1 MIRIESFSKTKSKG
15 QYNGGGS
22 SGGGFTTTVKT
33 ELEPHLLWGQAFDG
47 TNDVDGDMTT
57 NGSVYAKKTVSGDT
71 GSFNNLSATTANA
84 ETLSATTANTTTLSA
99 ATANAETL
107 SATTAN
113 TTTLS
118 AATAN
123 TTTLSAT
130 TANAETLS
138 ATTTTT
144 TTLSATT
151 ANVSKITSDSISNSG
166 IIESNGI
173 KGDKAVINDMSVKN
187 LKVTGSAHFFELI
200 IDKVKSA
207 GGSMLI
213 TPADGFD
220 VDIVQDSTNEVKLLW
235 QCQDANGN
243 QRDNM
248 WKVNDQALCMSFNQ
262 AKVGTSHNV
271 ANKYYWAL
279 VTSVNKTNEPTVIDG
294 VKYNY
299 ITLSKTTVDGTLNPE
314 FGDSIVMCGYRGT
327 DDKERQ
333 SAIYISAYTSL
344 DNGIKAPLFAQYQG
358 INDFN
363 LQSHR
368 KSYYDAVSAK
378 FIGEFEATDGQNI
391 IDIIN
396 NKIAE
401 SEASIKL
408 DTKNIVLSVS
418 EKTKER
424 RNLLKGTTFH
434 RQIDNFFISSAARI
448 EMNSGY
454 NGTNCIKVID
464 DTDGTSHYIGVYWDG
479 SQGGRSIKIE
489 KGKKYTISCYYKT
502 NDTNANF
509 SLEAI
514 YTDKDTNAKRLGRPK
529 YLSKNMFNPKY
540 NQWELFTTVI
550 DTTDA
555 ESDYIAFNFWEYCN
569 KESGR
574 INAYICRPMVEEGD
588 TYYGWTVSDEDNDY
602 IGANLIDNSRTF
614 EVGGN
619 TLEVKGTKTLK
630 DDTYE
635 LTYEGSDEYNT
646 FYRIDATNFKLD
658 TDYTLSFEAR
668 GDAKYIGVHAY
679 YPMTKTP
686 YTLLNEPMVKPMGVQ
701 YGDGTN
707 EGYMTLLTDSDIERE
722 KKLWVHFKFLKRLPQ
737 LIYFQFPKN
746 QEESGITSWNVT
758 ITKPK
763 IEEGANVTQWTE
775 KKTDIDNTITTINS
789 NVATLEQKANSI
801 ESKVS
806 SNTTTI
812 NNINGQVTTN
822 KTDIA
827 NLTIKADG
835 IESTV
840 SNMTKSNGTNLFSFT
855 NTDFQNYWCRSA
867 IQMNGF
873 FTYKLNQGL
882 YRLQNL
888 GTNGE
893 GGDFVVSFDARVL
906 KNTTVNVNFCDIGA
920 EENNGDIALTTTFQ
934 HYVLHFKNIQ
944 SDYLDKAL
952 YNGFIDF
959 EPKTLDETNQLYVA
973 NFMLERGNVPSATF
987 CLSDADK
994 SNFGNKESFSN
1005 WETYPTVQTVNETIN
1020 GKSVQ
1025 AYKIEGLPSG
1035 SQYVDILNTRN
1046 LQKSMKIEPKKVY
1059 TLSFYAKAS
1068 ESGHGI
1074 ETFLYPSINDIGVQ
1088 DIQYRNVNGA
1098 GTQTAYSSKS
1108 DGYTLCELDTTWRKF
1123 YVHWHPHTIGETYN
1137 CVCGRL
1143 YYNMTV
1149 YIAEAKL
1156 EEGYICEENISN
1168 QETYSSIK
1176 QTAESITSTVSSMK
1190 DEIIGENCMLGL
1202 NGQGWSTNTIYEDA
1216 GTSFHCESTD
1226 WFQSHPIADFSGD
1239 YTFSFDFWGV
1249 GGGNLQIKILDFT
1262 QTYYDDGIYNKY
1274 VDFGLYTPCKI
1285 LTTSSNVSNVTLT
1298 NYATSGTSSTWTYTN
1313 TETITLTVGD
1323 NVAVRVTN
1331 NTNSRYNSIY
1341 GTVSA
1346 INTSSKSVTVKAIAL
1361 LDQPN
1366 TICTL
1371 SCPIDKKDGTDI
1383 NYLHYD
1389 EKLGRYWIRFKESS
1403 GAAKTFVILFRNLS
1417 TSSIG
1422 YISRLMI
1429 EECVEYPHKYNSTG
1443 QASQSMIKQTANEI
1457 MMNVNNTYVKIGDGN
1472 ITLNG
1477 DTKVN
1482 GSLTLHDEDQGFL
1495 LLGDSGTTEISP
1507 KSIGTYN
1514 EFKSKSTNVI
1524 KTHYNSTIYG
1534 VQTVDGNLYGFNWNV
1549 TQKLG
1554 TFKKGSYI
1562 KFMDYTNVAFAN
1574 VGTEQIGIG
1583 TPSATFNIYE
1593 NETLTKTITVGDKTS
1608 VDIGNYTVV
1617 GDNVEVMVTGRFTKN
1632 VSQSIWG
1639 TNQDIIFPR
1648 DTNITIQP
1656 IRPIRPMPS
1665 ITVTVNW
1672 KNEVPTSSGFML
1684 IGYDGFAVNF
1694 GNNKT
1699 VYCGAD
1705 GFIASY
1711 GTNEF
1716 RITSDGIW
1724 RNNHPNVKVVK
1735 GTDNSKSPATYTVQE
1750 PVDTVLCTGNYCKI
1764 IFPRNPYEG
1773 QTFRILDKALAE
1785 TYINSNGKKVVNHQ
1799 TGGDGKVI
1807 NLDYLG
1813 SQVFWTYVYIGGRWY
1828 ESAES

>member
-84 ETLSATTANTTTLSA
+84 ETLSATT
-99 ATANAETL
+99 
-107 SATTAN
+107 
-113 TTTLS
+113 
-118 AATAN
+118 
-123 TTTLSAT
+123 
-130 TANAETLS
+130 
-138 ATTTTT
+138 TTT

-173 KGDKAVINDMSVKN
+173 KGDKAVINDMSVNN

-220 VDIVQDSTNEVKLLW
+220 VDIVQDSPNEVKLLW

-248 WKVNDQALCMSFNQ
+248 WKVNDQALCLSFNK
-262 AKVGTSHNV
+262 AKVGTIHNV

-299 ITLSKTTVDGTLNPE
+299 ITLSKTTVDGALNPE
-314 FGDSIVMCGYRGT
+314 IGDSIVMCGYRGT
-327 DDKERQ
+327 DDSARQ

-344 DNGIKAPLFAQYQG
+344 DNGLKAPLFAQYQG

-378 FIGEFEATDGQNI
+378 FIGEFEATDGHNI

-401 SEASIKL
+401 AEASIKL

-418 EKTKER
+418 EKTRER

-434 RQIDNFFISSAARI
+434 RQLDNFFISSAARI

-502 NDTNANF
+502 NYTNANL

-514 YTDKDTNAKRLGRPK
+514 YTDKEKNAKRLGRPK
-529 YLSKNMFNPKY
+529 YLSPSYFNPKY
-540 NQWELFTTVI
+540 SQWELFTTVI

-555 ESDYIAFNFWEYCN
+555 ESDYIAFNFWESCN
-569 KESGR
+569 KECGR
-574 INAYICRPMVEEGD
+574 IEAYICRPMVEEGD

-619 TLEVKGTKTLK
+619 TVEAKGNKTLK
-630 DDTYE
+630 GDVYE
-635 LTYEGSDEYNT
+635 LTYKGSDEYNT
-646 FYRIDATNFKLD
+646 FYRINATNFKLD

-686 YTLLNEPMVKPMGVQ
+686 YTLLNEPMGKPMGVQ

-707 EGYMTLLTDSDIERE
+707 EAYTTLLTNSDIERD
-722 KKLWVHFKFLKRLPQ
+722 KKIWVHFKFMKRLPNQ
-737 LIYFQFPKN
+737 IYFQFPKN
-746 QEESGITSWNVT
+746 SDQSGVTSWNMA

-775 KKTDIDNTITTINS
+775 KKTDIDNTITTITNNLSTLTQKADSIQS
-789 NVATLEQKANSI
+789 NVTSNTTNINTITGQLSSQSTSISKLEQKADSI
-801 ESKVS
+801 TSTIS
-806 SNTTTI
+806 S
-812 NNINGQVTTN
+812 
-822 KTDIA
+822 
-827 NLTIKADG
+827 
-835 IESTV
+835 
-840 SNMTKSNGTNLFSFT
+840 MTKSNGTNLFSFT
-855 NTDFQNYWCRSA
+855 NTDFQNYWRCRSA

-873 FTYKLNQGL
+873 FTLKLNQGI

-888 GTNGE
+888 GTNNE

-920 EENNGDIALTTTFQ
+920 EENHGDIALTTAFQ

-944 SDYLDKAL
+944 SDFLNKAL

-973 NFMLERGNVPSATF
+973 NFMLERGTIPSEKF
-987 CLSDADK
+987 SISEADR
-994 SNFGNKESFSN
+994 NNYGKESFTA
-1005 WETYPTVQTVNETIN
+1005 WEKAPTVQIVNETIN

-1025 AYKIEGLPSG
+1025 AYKVEGLPSG
-1035 SQYVDILNTRN
+1035 ETYIDILRGNN
-1046 LQKSMKIEPKKVY
+1046 LQNKMKIQPQKVY
-1059 TLSFYAKAS
+1059 TLSFWAKAS

-1074 ETFLYPSINDIGVQ
+1074 YCYLWPDISDTGLNGV
-1088 DIQYRNVNGA
+1088 IYKGVNGA
-1098 GTQTAYSSKS
+1098 GTQEQKTSSV
-1108 DGYTLCELDTTWRKF
+1108 DGSTLCGIDTTWRKF
-1123 YVHWHPHTIGETYN
+1123 YIHWHPHKVGDIVN
-1137 CVCGRL
+1137 CNVGRL
-1143 YYNMTV
+1143 YANMAV
-1149 YIAEAKL
+1149 WLSDVKL

-1176 QTAESITSTVSSMK
+1176 QTAES
-1190 DEIIGENCMLGL
+1190 
-1202 NGQGWSTNTIYEDA
+1202 
-1216 GTSFHCESTD
+1216 
-1226 WFQSHPIADFSGD
+1226 
-1239 YTFSFDFWGV
+1239 
-1249 GGGNLQIKILDFT
+1249 
-1262 QTYYDDGIYNKY
+1262 
-1274 VDFGLYTPCKI
+1274 
-1285 LTTSSNVSNVTLT
+1285 
-1298 NYATSGTSSTWTYTN
+1298 
-1313 TETITLTVGD
+1313 
-1323 NVAVRVTN
+1323 
-1331 NTNSRYNSIY
+1331 
-1341 GTVSA
+1341 
-1346 INTSSKSVTVKAIAL
+1346 
-1361 LDQPN
+1361 
-1366 TICTL
+1366 
-1371 SCPIDKKDGTDI
+1371 
-1383 NYLHYD
+1383 
-1389 EKLGRYWIRFKESS
+1389 
-1403 GAAKTFVILFRNLS
+1403 
-1417 TSSIG
+1417 
-1422 YISRLMI
+1422 
-1429 EECVEYPHKYNSTG
+1429 
-1443 QASQSMIKQTANEI
+1443 I

-1482 GSLTLHDEDQGFL
+1482 GSLTLNDETQGFL
-1495 LLGDSGTTEISP
+1495 LLGDGGTTEISP

-1514 EFKSKSTNVI
+1514 EFKSKTTNII

-1534 VQTVDGNLYGFNWNV
+1534 SPTVDGALYGFSWNV
-1549 TQKLG
+1549 QQKLG

-1562 KFMDYTNVAFAN
+1562 KLLDYTNVAFAN
-1574 VGTEQIGIG
+1574 VGTLQTGIG
-1583 TPSATFNIYE
+1583 TPSATFYIHE
-1593 NETLTKTITVGDKTS
+1593 NGTLTKTITVGDKTS

-1632 VSQSIWG
+1632 VSASIWG
-1639 TNQDIIFPR
+1639 TSQDILSPR

-1656 IRPIRPMPS
+1656 IRPMPS
-1665 ITVTVNW
+1665 ISVNVDW
-1672 KNEVPTSSGFML
+1672 KNEVPTASAFML

-1711 GTNEF
+1711 GINEF
-1716 RITSDGIW
+1716 KITSDGIW
-1724 RNNHPNVKVVK
+1724 RNNHPNIKVLK
-1735 GTDNSKSPATYTVQE
+1735 GTDNRNSPATYTVQE

-1764 IFPRNPYEG
+1764 IFPPNPYEG
-1773 QTFRILDKALAE
+1773 QTFRILDKALEE
-1785 TYINSNGKKVVNHQ
+1785 TYINSNGKKLVNHK
-1799 TGGDGKVI
+1799 TGGDGKVLS
-1807 NLDYLG
+1807 LDYLG
-1813 SQVFWTYVYIGGRWY
+1813 GQVFWTYVYIDGRWY
-1828 ESAES
+1828 ESAEN

>member
-1 MIRIESFSKTKSKG
+1 MRLKSYLKNYKIMIRIESFSKTKSKG

-84 ETLSATTANTTTLSA
+84 ETLSATTAT
-99 ATANAETL
+99 
-107 SATTAN
+107 
-113 TTTLS
+113 
-118 AATAN
+118 

-138 ATTTTT
+138 ATTATT

-220 VDIVQDSTNEVKLLW
+220 VDIVQDSPNEVKLLW
-235 QCQDANGN
+235 QCQDEDGN

-262 AKVGTSHNV
+262 AKVGTTHNV

-344 DNGIKAPLFAQYQG
+344 DNGLKAPLFAQYQG

-401 SEASIKL
+401 AEASIKL

-479 SQGGRSIKIE
+479 SQGARSIKIE

-514 YTDKDTNAKRLGRPK
+514 YTDKETNAKRLGRPK

-540 NQWELFTTVI
+540 SQWELFTTVI

-574 INAYICRPMVEEGD
+574 IEAYICRPMVEEGD

-619 TLEVKGTKTLK
+619 TLEAKGTKTLK
-630 DDTYE
+630 GDVYE

-646 FYRIDATNFKLD
+646 FYRIDATKFKLD

-668 GDAKYIGVHAY
+668 GDAKYIGAHAY
-679 YPMTKTP
+679 YPITKTP
-686 YTLLNEPMVKPMGVQ
+686 YTLLNEAIDNLMYEQ
-701 YGDGTN
+701 EGDGTK
-707 EGYMTLLTDSDIERE
+707 EAYTTLLSNSDIERE
-722 KKLWVHFKFLKRLPQ
+722 KKLWVHFKFKKRLPSY
-737 LIYFQFPKN
+737 IYLQFPKN
-746 QEESGITSWNVT
+746 SDQSGVTSWNAT

-789 NVATLEQKANSI
+789 NVATLTQKADSIESKVTSNTTSINTITGQLSSQSSSISKLEQKANSI
-801 ESKVS
+801 ESKVT
-806 SNTTTI
+806 SNTTSI

-840 SNMTKSNGTNLFSFT
+840 S
-855 NTDFQNYWCRSA
+855 
-867 IQMNGF
+867 
-873 FTYKLNQGL
+873 
-882 YRLQNL
+882 
-888 GTNGE
+888 
-893 GGDFVVSFDARVL
+893 
-906 KNTTVNVNFCDIGA
+906 
-920 EENNGDIALTTTFQ
+920 
-934 HYVLHFKNIQ
+934 
-944 SDYLDKAL
+944 
-952 YNGFIDF
+952 
-959 EPKTLDETNQLYVA
+959 
-973 NFMLERGNVPSATF
+973 
-987 CLSDADK
+987 
-994 SNFGNKESFSN
+994 
-1005 WETYPTVQTVNETIN
+1005 
-1020 GKSVQ
+1020 SV
-1025 AYKIEGLPSG
+1025 
-1035 SQYVDILNTRN
+1035 
-1046 LQKSMKIEPKKVY
+1046 
-1059 TLSFYAKAS
+1059 
-1068 ESGHGI
+1068 
-1074 ETFLYPSINDIGVQ
+1074 
-1088 DIQYRNVNGA
+1088 
-1098 GTQTAYSSKS
+1098 
-1108 DGYTLCELDTTWRKF
+1108 
-1123 YVHWHPHTIGETYN
+1123 
-1137 CVCGRL
+1137 
-1143 YYNMTV
+1143 
-1149 YIAEAKL
+1149 
-1156 EEGYICEENISN
+1156 
-1168 QETYSSIK
+1168 
-1176 QTAESITSTVSSMK
+1176 K

-1226 WFQSHPIADFSGD
+1226 WFQSHPIADFTGD
-1239 YTFSFDFWGV
+1239 YTFSFGV
-1249 GGGNLQIKILDFT
+1249 WGGGIQIKILEFT
-1262 QTYYDDGIYNKY
+1262 QTYYDDGIYNEY

-1285 LTTSSNVSNVTLT
+1285 LTTSSSVSNATLT

-1313 TETITLTVGD
+1313 TETITLAVGD

-1371 SCPIDKKDGTDI
+1371 SCPMDKKDGTDI
-1383 NYLHYD
+1383 NSLHYD

-1403 GAAKTFVILFRNLS
+1403 GASKTFVMLFRNPS
-1417 TSSIG
+1417 TSIIG

-1429 EECVEYPHKYNSTG
+1429 EESVEYPHKYNSTG
-1443 QASQSMIKQTANEI
+1443 QASQSMIKQTADSI
-1457 MMNVNNTYVKIGDGN
+1457 MMSVNDTYVKIGDGN

-1482 GSLTLHDEDQGFL
+1482 GSLTLNDENQGFL

-1514 EFKSKSTNVI
+1514 EFKGKSTNVI
-1524 KTHYNSTIYG
+1524 KTHYNSRVSG
-1534 VQTVDGNLYGFNWNV
+1534 FQSADGNLYGFSWNV
-1549 TQKLG
+1549 AQKLG

-1562 KFMDYTNVAFAN
+1562 KLIDYTNVAFAN

-1583 TPSATFNIYE
+1583 TPSATFYIHE
-1593 NETLTKTITVGDKTS
+1593 NGTLTKTITVGDKTS

-1648 DTNITIQP
+1648 DTNITIK
-1656 IRPIRPMPS
+1656 PIRPMPS
-1665 ITVTVNW
+1665 ITVTINW

-1735 GTDNSKSPATYTVQE
+1735 GTNDSNSPATYTVQE

-1785 TYINSNGKKVVNHQ
+1785 TYINSNGKKVVNHK
-1799 TGGDGKVI
+1799 TGGDGKVLS
-1807 NLDYLG
+1807 LDYLG
-1813 SQVFWTYVYIGGRWY
+1813 GQVFWTYVYIGGRWY
-1828 ESAES
+1828 ESAEN